1 MSTLSVIDVHAL
13 KFPARPVAVD
23 VADMPGTDTDTDI
36 DPIIRAARDSD
47 VDAIHRLVS
56 EHLTEGRLLPRSRG
70 EITSRVA
77 RFLVAVDQARI
88 VGCADLA
95 PLSRRVAEVRSLVV
109 DDGVRSCGIG
119 RQLVRELE
127 RRALASGF
135 ETLTAFTHTPGY
147 FVQLGFSIVPHTWIP
162 EKIEAD
168 CRTCAQFRHC
178 GQYAVMLPLI
188 RTPMSS
194 VPQSAH
200 A

>member
-1 MSTLSVIDVHAL
+1 MSTPVIEVREL
-13 KFPARPVAVD
+13 KSRSRPAAVG
-23 VADMPGTDTDTDI
+23 VVEMPNVESEPT
-36 DPIIRAARDSD
+36 IRTACESD

-56 EHLTEGRLLPRSRG
+56 EHLTEGRLLPRSRD
-70 EITSRVA
+70 EIAGRIA
-77 RFLVAVDQARI
+77 RFLVAVDHGRV

-109 DDGVRSCGIG
+109 DNGARSCGIG
-119 RQLVRELE
+119 RQLVKELE

-147 FVQLGFSIVPHTWIP
+147 FVHLGFSIVPHTWVP

-168 CRTCAQFRHC
+168 CRSCSQFRHC

-188 RTPMSS
+188 RTQPAR
-194 VPQSAH
+194 VPSQFAH

>member
-1 MSTLSVIDVHAL
+1 MSTAVIEIQKMKSRSASRSVGVVEHE
-13 KFPARPVAVD
+13 VD
-23 VADMPGTDTDTDI
+23 VESI
-36 DPIIRAARDSD
+36 VRAASDAD

-56 EHLTEGRLLPRSRG
+56 EHLTAGRLLPRSRD
-70 EITSRVA
+70 EIAA
-77 RFLVAVDQARI
+77 RIGRFIVAVGNGRV

-109 DDGVRSCGIG
+109 AGSARSCGTG
-119 RQLVRELE
+119 RRLVRELE
-127 RRALASGF
+127 KRALVSGF
-135 ETLTAFTHTPGY
+135 ESLTSFTHTPGY
-147 FVQLGFSIVPHTWIP
+147 LVQLGFSIVPHTWVP

-188 RTPMSS
+188 RLQAAR
-194 VPQSAH
+194 VPARSTH

>member
-1 MSTLSVIDVHAL
+1 MSTISTSTSTGWHRATAAGRRRRRLPETDVEI
-13 KFPARPVAVD
+13 PV
-23 VADMPGTDTDTDI
+23 
-36 DPIIRAARDSD
+36 RAACDRD
-47 VDAIHRLVS
+47 VEAIHRLVS
-56 EHLTEGRLLPRSRG
+56 EHLTEGRLLPRSRD
-70 EITSRVA
+70 EIASRVA
-77 RFLVAVDQARI
+77 RFLVAVDDPGI

-109 DDGVRSCGIG
+109 DDGARSCGIG

-127 RRALASGF
+127 KRALASGF

-168 CRTCAQFRHC
+168 CRTCPQFRHC

-188 RTPMSS
+188 RTQGTYARLR
-194 VPQSAH
+194 QSTH

>member
-1 MSTLSVIDVHAL
+1 MSTISTIDVHGL
-13 KFPARPVAVD
+13 VSRGRPLSVD
-23 VADMPGTDTDTDI
+23 LPELPKTDVK
-36 DPIIRAARDSD
+36 PIVRRAGDGD
-47 VDAIHRLVS
+47 VEAIYRLVS
-56 EHLTEGRLLPRSRG
+56 DHVSEGHLLPRSRE
-70 EITSRVA
+70 EIANHVA
-77 RFLVAVDQARI
+77 RFIVAVDDRGDV

-109 DDGVRSCGIG
+109 DDGARSCGIG

-127 RRALASGF
+127 KRALLSGF

-168 CRTCAQFRHC
+168 CRTCPHFRHC
-178 GQYAVMLPLI
+178 GQYAVMLPMI
-188 RTPMSS
+188 RTQRSH
-194 VPQSAH
+194 VPAQSTH

>member
-1 MSTLSVIDVHAL
+1 MSTISTIDVHGL
-13 KFPARPVAVD
+13 VSRGRPLSVD
-23 VADMPGTDTDTDI
+23 LPELPEADVR
-36 DPIIRAARDSD
+36 PIVRGACDHD
-47 VDAIHRLVS
+47 VEAIYRLVS
-56 EHLTEGRLLPRSRG
+56 DHVSEGHLLPRSRD
-70 EITSRVA
+70 EIANRVA
-77 RFLVAVDQARI
+77 RFIVAVDDRGNV

-109 DDGVRSCGIG
+109 DDSARSFGMG

-127 RRALASGF
+127 KRALVSGF

-168 CRTCAQFRHC
+168 CRTCPQFRHC

-188 RTPMSS
+188 RTQRSH
-194 VPQSAH
+194 VPAQSTH

>member
-1 MSTLSVIDVHAL
+1 MSRTSTPFTGSYQSTCPRVVFCPEA
-13 KFPARPVAVD
+13 ATRSPV
-23 VADMPGTDTDTDI
+23 
-36 DPIIRAARDSD
+36 
-47 VDAIHRLVS
+47 
-56 EHLTEGRLLPRSRG
+56 
-70 EITSRVA
+70 
-77 RFLVAVDQARI
+77 LVAVDHGRV

-109 DDGVRSCGIG
+109 DNGARSCGIG
-119 RQLVRELE
+119 RQLVKELE

-147 FVQLGFSIVPHTWIP
+147 FVHLGFSIVPHTWVP

-168 CRTCAQFRHC
+168 CRSCSQFRHC

-188 RTPMSS
+188 RTQPAR
-194 VPQSAH
+194 VPSQFAH